1 MRTNNIYEALP
12 AFTKK
17 KFWNWDDLKISWNY
31 YKNKERGRRR
41 KKLFHKRKSF
51 EIDRFKNIEKLL
63 RKKRKWEK
71 NDINEALSKRKSF
84 EILVFQTLLK
94 QEKERG
100 EEQKR
105 IGWSHWK
112 QKLADQIPNLR
123 SSINKIQKQRN
134 RFLEL
139 TNRMIGY

>member
-1 MRTNNIYEALP
+1 MRINDIYEALP

-17 KFWNWDDLKISWNY
+17 KFWNWEGLKISWNY
-31 YKNKERGRRR
+31 YKKKKGGEEERSSFI
-41 KKLFHKRKSF
+41 KKSF
-51 EIDRFKNIEKLL
+51 EIERFTNIEKLL

-134 RFLEL
+134 RFSEL
-139 TNRMIGY
+139 TNRKIGY